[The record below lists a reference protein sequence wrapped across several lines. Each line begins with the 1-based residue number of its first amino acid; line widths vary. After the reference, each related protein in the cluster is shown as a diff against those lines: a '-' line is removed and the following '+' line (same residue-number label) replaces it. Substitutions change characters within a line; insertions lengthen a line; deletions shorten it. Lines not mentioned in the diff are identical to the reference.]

1 MRGRRERRG
10 REPRREKP
18 RRARGQRAQ
27 RPERTR
33 RPSRGVVCAGRRGLE
48 LRAHPDEGALAA
60 PLREPRD
67 LAAGDVVALHFER
80 GRVQA
85 GARLG
90 RVGDPDLDFAA
101 LRELHGL
108 PERFPAACLAELD
121 ALAGDWA
128 DAGERLDL
136 RALPFV
142 TIDPERARD
151 HDDAV
156 FVEREGAGF
165 RLWVAIADVS
175 HYVPAGSA
183 LDREARARANS
194 VYLPE
199 RVVPMLPER
208 LSGELCSLRPNE
220 DRLVLAVE
228 LFVTADGV
236 PQRRRVAAAW
246 IRSRARLAY
255 GQAAAWMA
263 GAPGAAPAL
272 AASLS
277 ALAAAG
283 RSLRERRLAEGSL
296 DLDLGEPEPELDAR
310 GRVVAIRPAA
320 RTEAHRAIE
329 EAMLAA
335 NRVVAELLVTAGRPA
350 LHRVHEPPD
359 PRELASLEP
368 VLAGLGLWSGRL
380 RRAPGPEDLPGL
392 AAAARERGL
401 RAVQALLVRSLRQAH
416 YADRPLGHFA
426 LGFEHYLHFTSPI
439 RRYADLAVHRAV
451 KALLAGERAPR
462 GRGDARLAELA
473 EHLSL
478 RERAVAKAEWQAL
491 DWKRAALL
499 LPAVGRAF
507 EGRVSGV
514 APAGLFVT
522 LDAVCGDGLVPFR
535 SLPGRAHLDLRR
547 MQIGVGRARISLGDA
562 VSVRLVGVDP
572 ARGRFRLALAGPHSE
587 AAGSRRAARRSHSG

>member
-1 MRGRRERRG
+1 MVVAARRG
-10 REPRREKP
+10 F
-18 RRARGQRAQ
+18 
-27 RPERTR
+27 
-33 RPSRGVVCAGRRGLE
+33 E
-48 LRAHPDEGALAA
+48 LRAHPDDGSLRA
-60 PLREPRD
+60 PLQRAPE

-80 GRVQA
+80 GGRVRA

-101 LRELHGL
+101 LRELHAL

-121 ALAGDWA
+121 ALAEGWA
-128 DAGERLDL
+128 EPGERLDL

-156 FVEREGAGF
+156 CVEPEGRGF

-183 LDREARARANS
+183 LDREARARGNS

-208 LSGELCSLRPNE
+208 LSGDLCSLRPHR
-220 DRLVLAVE
+220 DRLALAVE
-228 LFVTADGV
+228 LFVTPDGV
-236 PQRRRVAAAW
+236 PERRRVAAVW

-263 GAPGAAPAL
+263 GAPGADAAF
-272 AASLS
+272 AASLR
-277 ALAAAG
+277 ALAAAA

-296 DLDLGEPEPELDAR
+296 DLDLGEPEPELDAA

-335 NRVVAELLVTAGRPA
+335 NRVVAELLVTANRPA

-359 PRELASLEP
+359 PRELAGLEP
-368 VLAGLGLWSGRL
+368 VLAGLGLWPGRL

-401 RAVQALLVRSLRQAH
+401 RAVQSLLVRSLRQAH
-416 YADRPLGHFA
+416 YAERPLGHFA
-426 LGFEHYLHFTSPI
+426 LAFEHYLHFTSPI
-439 RRYADLAVHRAV
+439 RRYADLAVHRAL

-462 GRGDARLAELA
+462 EAGLAELA

-478 RERAVAKAEWQAL
+478 RERAAAQAEWQAL

-499 LPAVGRAF
+499 LPAIGRVF

-522 LDAVCGDGLVPFR
+522 LDDVCGDGLVPFR
-535 SLPGRAHLDLRR
+535 SLPGRAHLDMRR
-547 MQIGVGRARISLGDA
+547 MQVGVGRERLSLGDV

-587 AAGSRRAARRSHSG
+587 ATGSRRAARRSHSG